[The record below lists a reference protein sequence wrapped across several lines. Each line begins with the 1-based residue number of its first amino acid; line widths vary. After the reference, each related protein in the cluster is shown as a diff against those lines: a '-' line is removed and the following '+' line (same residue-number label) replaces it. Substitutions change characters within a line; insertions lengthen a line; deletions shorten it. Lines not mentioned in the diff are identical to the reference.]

1 MKFLVDAQL
10 PPALALWLA
19 ETGHEALHVEQI
31 GLRDATDS
39 AIWERAKREGFVL
52 VTKDEDFA
60 RRSAQSADAPVIVW
74 LRIGNATNRT
84 LRAWLEPKW
93 LGVLTLVA
101 EGHRLI
107 EVR

>member
-10 PPALALWLA
+10 PPALALWLVA
-19 ETGHEALHVEQI
+19 AGNEAIHVEQL
-31 GLRDATDS
+31 GLRDASDS
-39 AIWERAKREGFVL
+39 AIWARACRDGFVL

-60 RRSAQSADAPVIVW
+60 RRSAQVGKAPVIVW
-74 LRIGNATNRT
+74 LRVGNAANRA
-84 LRAWLEPKW
+84 LRVWLEPKW
-93 LGVLTLVA
+93 PGVLALVA